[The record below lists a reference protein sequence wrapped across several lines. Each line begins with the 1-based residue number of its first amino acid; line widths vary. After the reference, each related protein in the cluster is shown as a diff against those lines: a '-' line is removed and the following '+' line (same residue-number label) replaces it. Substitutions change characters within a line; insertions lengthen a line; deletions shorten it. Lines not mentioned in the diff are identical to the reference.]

1 MITGYSVVNL
11 TFAVIGEVLAD
22 VTIESSDP
30 RLIIRTD
37 SSGKLR
43 LSPNLLQSVS
53 ALAREP
59 HQGIIRVRNSLG
71 QVIAEAPYEVAA
83 AKRLNQ
89 STSLGYV
96 PGSNQAS
103 LSYSVS
109 SVPQSIFDLR
119 LSASVGLGLNLATG
133 ETSGGV
139 GINISW

>member
-11 TFAVIGEVLAD
+11 AFAVIGEVLAD

-30 RLIIRTD
+30 RLIIRAD

-59 HQGIIRVRNSLG
+59 HQGIIRVRNCLG
-71 QVIAEAPYEVAA
+71 PVIAEAPYEVAA

-89 STSLGYV
+89 SISLVYV

-109 SVPQSIFDLR
+109 SVPQSIFDPRLR
-119 LSASVGLGLNLATG
+119 ASVGLGLDLATG